1 MGRFTFTLDD
11 KQQAIADQ
19 MAADK
24 GLSVKECLS
33 RLLLGRIAHYE
44 TVVAEHKWANATP
57 EQKQA
62 AVKVLS
68 KGVKDGKSKQ
78 KKTKKKAG

>member
-1 MGRFTFTLDD
+1 MGRLIITLDD
-11 KQQAIADQ
+11 KQQAIAEQ

-33 RLLLGRIAHYE
+33 GLLFGRIAHYE
-44 TVVAEHKWANATP
+44 TVVAEQKWANATP

-62 AVKVLS
+62 AIKVLS
-68 KGVKDGKSKQ
+68 KGVKKNGNKKQ
-78 KKTKKKAG
+78 AKPKKAN

>member
-1 MGRFTFTLDD
+1 MGRFTITLDD
-11 KQQAIADQ
+11 EHQAIADQ

-33 RLLLGRIAHYE
+33 GLLLGRIAQYA
-44 TVVAEHKWANATP
+44 TVAAEHKWANATP

-62 AVKVLS
+62 AIAALDKAA
-68 KGVKDGKSKQ
+68 
-78 KKTKKKAG
+78 KKKKKG

>member
-1 MGRFTFTLDD
+1 MGRLTITLDD

-19 MAADK
+19 MAADQ

-33 RLLLGRIAHYE
+33 KLLFGRIAHYE
-44 TVVAEHKWANATP
+44 TVVAEQKWAMATP

-68 KGVKDGKSKQ
+68 KGVKDGNKKQ
-78 KKTKKKAG
+78 AKTKKKAN